1 MRYPRVIVCGLLGAL
16 SLLCT
21 TLHGLGSAQPAGP
34 GELAPDLKVLLQE
47 LQKGPGAMPSPSAPA
62 VPPPASPPVGEY
74 EPALLRYRN
83 LQEMTAQNA
92 GNRAAELARQLQELE
107 AHLAAIAKASPP
119 QPAEPPSALP
129 PPERASEGSVAG
141 SRLATPP
148 AQVTPPV
155 PQVAAD
161 DYGDYDRLAQRLED
175 QAAALRA
182 MARQLRGVAR

>member
-1 MRYPRVIVCGLLGAL
+1 
-16 SLLCT
+16 
-21 TLHGLGSAQPAGP
+21 
-34 GELAPDLKVLLQE
+34 
-47 LQKGPGAMPSPSAPA
+47 
-62 VPPPASPPVGEY
+62 VGEY

-83 LQEMTAQNA
+83 LKEMTTQSA
-92 GNRAAELARQLQELE
+92 GNRATELARQLQELE

-129 PPERASEGSVAG
+129 PPERASAGSVEG

-161 DYGDYDRLAQRLED
+161 DYDRLAQRLED

-182 MARQLRGVAR
+182 MARQLRGVSR